1 MPDVIVRMWEVR
13 GYPRKFDQL
22 LQWVCEVAVPGI
34 EGHYAHISSEVF
46 ASTDHRIVVITRW
59 RGDPDEFP
67 TPPEG
72 LAARSAHAW
81 DFAPV
86 DR

>member
-1 MPDVIVRMWEVR
+1 MWEVR
-13 GYPRKFDQL
+13 GTPREFDQL

-34 EGHYAHISSEVF
+34 EAHYAHISSEVF
-46 ASTDHRIVVITRW
+46 ASTDHRVVVISKW
-59 RGDPDEFP
+59 RGEPGELP
-67 TPPEG
+67 TPPES
-72 LAARSAHAW
+72 LTARSAHSW